1 LAARNQP
8 YGPRAAGTAING
20 LAAGTAI
27 NGLAAGTAINGL
39 ATGTAINGL
48 ASGTPMKRGALG
60 APANARAPL
69 AIALMAA
76 VSVLS
81 ACAVGPDFKHP
92 QSPPNAGYTPTPLP
106 PRTTSAPVAGGAA
119 QQFAI
124 GRDIQFDWWTLF
136 QSPAINAL
144 VEQAFKANPTI
155 ESAQAA
161 LKQAQENVAAQQG
174 YFFPTLSAGYT
185 FQRQQLAGN
194 LGGNSPGLQGNGTYI
209 TSTPY
214 KPATYNFHTAQLT
227 VGYTPDVFGGNRR
240 EVESLRAQA
249 DDQRYQ
255 LEATYIT
262 LASNVVA
269 AALQEASTRAQIDA
283 TNQIININGQSLKI
297 LRDQFR
303 FGYAM
308 RIDVAAQEAAL
319 AQAKALLPPLQKQYE
334 QTRDLIRALVGN
346 LPNQDV
352 AEKFELASLHLPEE
366 LPVSLPSKLVEQRPD
381 VRAAEEQMHS
391 ASAEVGVAIANMLP
405 QFNIT
410 AAAGG
415 AASELGQIL
424 GPGGAFWSLGAG
436 VTQPLFDGFTLLH
449 RKRAA
454 QQALIQ
460 AEAQYRSTV
469 ISAFQNVADTLH
481 ALVSDATALSAAV
494 EAEQAAKVTL
504 DLTMRQS
511 QKGYVNY
518 LTLLAAQQTYQQAVA
533 SRVQAQAMRFG
544 DTAALYQALGG
555 GWWHRDEQQTAS
567 R

>member
-1 LAARNQP
+1 M
-8 YGPRAAGTAING
+8 I
-20 LAAGTAI
+20 
-27 NGLAAGTAINGL
+27 
-39 ATGTAINGL
+39 
-48 ASGTPMKRGALG
+48 MVAL
-60 APANARAPL
+60 
-69 AIALMAA
+69 
-76 VSVLS
+76 SVLS
-81 ACAVGPDFKHP
+81 ACAVGPDFKRP
-92 QSPPNAGYTPTPLP
+92 AAPANAGYTPTPLP
-106 PRTTSAPVAGGAA
+106 SATASASGIGGAA
-119 QQFAI
+119 QQFAL
-124 GRDIQFDWWTLF
+124 GQDIRFDWWTLF

-155 ESAQAA
+155 EAAQAA
-161 LKQAQENVAAQQG
+161 LKQAQENVYAQQG
-174 YFFPTLSAGYT
+174 YFFPTLQAGYT

-194 LGGNSPGLQGNGTYI
+194 MTGNAPGLQGNGTYI
-209 TSTPY
+209 GSTN
-214 KPATYNFHTAQLT
+214 ATPVTYSFHTAQLT

-240 EVESLRAQA
+240 EVESLQAQA
-249 DDQRYQ
+249 DNQRFQ

-269 AALQEASTRAQIDA
+269 AALQEASVRAQIDA
-283 TNQIININGQSLKI
+283 TERVIHINEESVKI
-297 LRDQFR
+297 LQAQLRV
-303 FGYAM
+303 GYAM

-352 AEKFELASLHLPEE
+352 AEKFDLASLHLPSD
-366 LPVSLPSKLVEQRPD
+366 LPVSLPSNLIEQRPD

-415 AASELGQIL
+415 AATEFGQML
-424 GPGGAFWSLGAG
+424 SSGGPFWSLGAG

-449 RKRAA
+449 KKRAA

-460 AEAQYRSTV
+460 ARAQYRSTV

-481 ALVSDATALSAAV
+481 ALISDASTLSAAV

-504 DLTMRQS
+504 DLTVRQS
-511 QKGYVNY
+511 QTGYVNY
-518 LTLLAAQQTYQQAVA
+518 LTLLNAEQAYQQAVS

-544 DTAALYQALGG
+544 DTAALYEALGG
-555 GWWHRDEQQTAS
+555 GWWHRNEQQAAAAP
-567 R
+567 